1 MVLSLFRKSCVLQF
15 HYYHHPHGLSF
26 FREYWVLQET
36 AIADIDWEQHS
47 HPPRYT
53 GRMSTVA
60 LTRVWGEQ
68 IQGVSPNDH
77 QTKEAQETFIAALVF
92 ER

>member
-1 MVLSLFRKSCVLQF
+1 
-15 HYYHHPHGLSF
+15 
-26 FREYWVLQET
+26 
-36 AIADIDWEQHS
+36 
-47 HPPRYT
+47 
-53 GRMSTVA
+53 MSTVA